1 MKFKSWCAT
10 RESISREHRISKNLY
25 QLYFRQG
32 DNFQDLELI
41 AEIKHQGKK
50 TTKQQIN

>member
-1 MKFKSWCAT
+1 MAHRM
-10 RESISREHRISKNLY
+10 RENLY